1 VSYAL
6 APRVLRLLLTRITD
20 FAEPVGEAR
29 RRERFSERGDRRQ
42 MFGAKACGIAARV
55 RLLELPSLP
64 EKGDV
69 VDWVAAGGTAGKF

>member
-20 FAEPVGEAR
+20 FAEPEAR